1 MKRLIL
7 TGEIGTGKTSLI
19 RTALGDEVRRAGGFI
34 TGRIFEDT
42 LLRGYALAPA
52 AALADPAFVGQ
63 SCLTLSPT
71 PHRNDTVVAE
81 SGVRLLAAAL
91 DAPFA
96 VADEFGGLELQ
107 VSPFYAALLA
117 LLRSDVPVIGVLKTP
132 EALRALSEKIS
143 PENDYS
149 QRANALRSMLEADP
163 DTMLLPVSGW
173 DDPFAIQT
181 IQAWVNA
188 YVRRDGSGTN

>member
-19 RTALGDEVRRAGGFI
+19 RTALGEEVRRAGGFI
-34 TGRIFEDT
+34 TGRVFENG
-42 LLRGYALAPA
+42 LLKGFALAPA
-52 AALADPAFVGQ
+52 AALADPEIVGQ
-63 SCLTLSPT
+63 LFLTLSPT
-71 PHRNDTVVAE
+71 PHKNDAVFAE
-81 SGVRLLAAAL
+81 SGARLLTAAL

-107 VSPFYAALLA
+107 VSPFYEALLS
-117 LLRSDVPVIGVLKTP
+117 LLRSNVPVIGVLKTP
-132 EALRALSEKIS
+132 KALRALSEKIS

-173 DDPFAIQT
+173 DDSFAIQM
-181 IQAWVNA
+181 IQAWVNT